1 MLRTRSRSYILEIIL
16 LSAYLNVALLAVNR
30 FDFRSTPLID
40 ATLVYRAYPGQ
51 VFDSRENP
59 TTDSWHPM
67 RQATEHIRAH
77 PDIPVYSE
85 LFFRQHVK
93 FQYPISSLLILA
105 PFEAAGLD
113 TKTIYWILAVRSQ
126 LSLAIFLG
134 ACGMLAVPCWNEDP
148 GTGRFH
154 RSGIAGRSSRRL

>member
-1 MLRTRSRSYILEIIL
+1 MVRTRSGYFLLEIIL
-16 LSAYLNVALLAVNR
+16 LLAYLNVALWVVNR
-30 FDFRSTPLID
+30 FDFRLAPLVD
-40 ATLVYRAYPGQ
+40 AALVYRAYLG
-51 VFDSRENP
+51 V
-59 TTDSWHPM
+59 DSWKPM
-67 RQATEHIRAH
+67 KQAYEHIREH
-77 PDIPVYSE
+77 PDIPVYSD
-85 LFFRQHVK
+85 LFFSRHEK